1 MTSPMNVPT
10 QNKNKSISHSPPLN
24 VRNQQLVI
32 KKTKKKQ
39 NKKTQQIQTLAMNL
53 HE

>member
-32 KKTKKKQ
+32 KKTKKKTKQ
-39 NKKTQQIQTLAMNL
+39 ENPADPNL
-53 HE
+53 SNESS

>member
-32 KKTKKKQ
+32 KEKK

>member
-32 KKTKKKQ
+32 KKTKKK
-39 NKKTQQIQTLAMNL
+39 KIQENPADPNL
-53 HE
+53 SNESS

>member
-32 KKTKKKQ
+32 KKT
-39 NKKTQQIQTLAMNL
+39 QQIQTLAMNL